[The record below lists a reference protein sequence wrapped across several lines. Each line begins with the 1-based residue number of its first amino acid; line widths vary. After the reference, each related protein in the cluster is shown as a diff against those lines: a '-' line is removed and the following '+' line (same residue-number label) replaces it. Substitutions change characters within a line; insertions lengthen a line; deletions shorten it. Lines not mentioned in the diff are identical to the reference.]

1 MADPNEGIVEQY
13 AQHLL
18 KRAAT
23 AVLSWTV
30 MGVILGAFL
39 GGLPRLFR
47 HNLISPSK
55 IYFAILLGAIAG
67 GFLGRSLGEKRALG
81 LRLQAQM
88 ALRQLELENRA
99 LFGRAPA
106 APPPAPAPVPV
117 PVAAP
122 PVAAPVAPA
131 LVAPP
136 PVAPAPVAPAPVAA
150 PAPIPAAPAVEP
162 LLAPP
167 PVVPEPAP
175 APAPVAPP
183 AAPPFPVV
191 ATPAAPAPPV
201 MPAIRTEATGSVSL
215 PPLTAPPLSG

>member
-1 MADPNEGIVEQY
+1 MTDPNEGIVEQY

-55 IYFAILLGAIAG
+55 IYFAVLLGAIAG
-67 GFLGRSLGEKRALG
+67 GFLGRSLGEKRAVG

-88 ALRQLELENRA
+88 AMRQLELETKA
-99 LFGRAPA
+99 LFARVPAPVA
-106 APPPAPAPVPV
+106 APAPV
-117 PVAAP
+117 
-122 PVAAPVAPA
+122 PVAAPVAPPP
-131 LVAPP
+131 VAPP
-136 PVAPAPVAPAPVAA
+136 PVAPAAVAPAPAAPAPVAA
-150 PAPIPAAPAVEP
+150 PLPPAPAVEP

-167 PVVPEPAP
+167 PAVVEP
-175 APAPVAPP
+175 APAPVAAPAP

-191 ATPAAPAPPV
+191 ATPVAPAPPV